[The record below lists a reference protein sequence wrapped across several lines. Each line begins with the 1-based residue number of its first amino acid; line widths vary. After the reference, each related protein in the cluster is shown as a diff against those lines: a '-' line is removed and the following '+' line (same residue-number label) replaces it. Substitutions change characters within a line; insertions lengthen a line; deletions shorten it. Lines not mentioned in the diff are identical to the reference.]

1 MEGTN
6 PEELIAAAHWFVL
19 QCNFQHLLEKKVLSK
34 CEINLVDGVIVGSHI
49 IVKAKIEGIS
59 DAKFQELVTKA
70 EKNCPVSKV
79 LNADITSTATLS

>member
-1 MEGTN
+1 MQLSAFIGEEGFT
-6 PEELIAAAHWFVL
+6 PESIET
-19 QCNFQHLLEKKVLSK
+19 K

-79 LNADITSTATLS
+79 LNADITSTATLF

>member
-1 MEGTN
+1 LQQHFWLFCNATFSIYWREGFT
-6 PEELIAAAHWFVL
+6 ESIET
-19 QCNFQHLLEKKVLSK
+19 K

-70 EKNCPVSKV
+70 EK
-79 LNADITSTATLS
+79 LSRI